1 MPIEK
6 EKNEG
11 NANFEKQVQKI
22 IKPKKKKN
30 NQTYYNNT
38 NITPTCFE

>member
-22 IKPKKKKN
+22 IKPKKKKK
-30 NQTYYNNT
+30 QP
-38 NITPTCFE
+38 NIL